1 MVNALND
8 VSELSQLTDNQT
20 LISILFEA
28 QTQFNRLKT
37 FLPASRKIRLPS
49 LVSPC
54 IIKDVPTSIQEHI
67 GEIFPAFAE

>member
-37 FLPASRKIRLPS
+37 FLPAS
-49 LVSPC
+49 
-54 IIKDVPTSIQEHI
+54 
-67 GEIFPAFAE
+67 